1 MLGGPANAS
10 PLQAV
15 TASAYGLSVTGALTV
30 APTPTTSASFP
41 PSADNQF
48 SSLLNIPAEPLI
60 ISGTATVRA
69 VTATDA
75 TIAATVPASRL
86 TVQGA
91 GALPALFNARAY
103 SRIEGLG
110 VLLGAEPIEGVDLLP
125 EAALITAGAIEAE
138 ALVSCVAGQP
148 VIATGSRLIGPLQVA
163 GLDLETPVDNTVN
176 SVTDALNIPGVLETR
191 RNVVTQVAGGFE
203 VIALQLNV
211 LNGTLV
217 VNLAEAR
224 VSGSTCAPVP
234 ECSDGIDNDGD
245 GRIDIAD
252 PDCHTDGNAD
262 NPASYDP
269 NDPSEAGLLPRTG
282 GTGPLLGVSLL
293 GLGLLALLAAQKLR
307 RSELG

>member
-69 VTATDA
+69 VTATDS
-75 TIAATVPASRL
+75 TIAATVPADRL
-86 TVQGA
+86 VRQG
-91 GALPALFNARAY
+91 GGPLPALYNARAY

-110 VLLGAEPIEGVDLLP
+110 VLLGAEPIEGVDILP
-125 EAALITAGAIEAE
+125 DAGIRAGAIEAE
-138 ALVSCVAGQP
+138 ALVSCVNGAP
-148 VIATGSRLIGPLQVA
+148 VVVTGSRLIGPLNVL
-163 GLDLETPVDNTVN
+163 GLDLEAPVDNTVN
-176 SVTDALNIPGVLETR
+176 TVTDALNIPGVLEAR
-191 RNVVTQVAGGFE
+191 RNVVNPVPGGVE
-203 VIALQLNV
+203 VIALQLAV
-211 LNGTLV
+211 LGTTLV

-224 VSGSTCAPVP
+224 VSGSTCGPVP

-293 GLGLLALLAAQKLR
+293 GAGLLALLAAQKLR